1 MKKIIL
7 SALLFLGVHAFA
19 QNNNTIVPVPPI
31 EQSKLSIGFMGG
43 YGHSFIM
50 PYQNYTFNSS
60 WEAGLSSTYSNWAHW
75 ALGFDITY
83 SSEGSSLKV
92 SDQTYKTQLDYIRVP
107 MRAIYFFK
115 DYEDDFRP
123 KITLGPTLGFLVNEV
138 NSTGASA
145 FDLGGSVSLG
155 FNYRLMRAVWL
166 TADVNYY
173 QGFLD
178 VYSDNSLNDMNGNAR
193 INLGLSFGF

>member
-1 MKKIIL
+1 MKKFIFSVIL
-7 SALLFLGVHAFA
+7 FCSVPCIA
-19 QNNNTIVPVPPI
+19 QNNNTIVPVSPI
-31 EQSKLSIGFMGG
+31 EQSRLSIGFMGG
-43 YGHSFIM
+43 FGHSFIM

-60 WEAGLSSTYSNWAHW
+60 WEAGLSSTYSDWAHW
-75 ALGFDITY
+75 GLGFDITY
-83 SSEGSSLKV
+83 SSEGSRLRI

-115 DYEDDFRP
+115 TYADDFRP

-138 NSTGASA
+138 NSTGASS
-145 FDLGGSVSLG
+145 FDLGGSLSVG

-166 TADVNYY
+166 TADADYY

-178 VYSDNSLNDMNGNAR
+178 VYSDNSLTEMNGNVR